1 MLRTRLDQR
10 IRFLPDKH
18 YGLCFSCLL
27 YYRSHPRCQASGC
40 GGLSSPLI
48 NRQHCYGVITRSR
61 PSSERN
67 RLIYKRECQGK
78 YSSLDR
84 KRGTFLAFQ
93 PLSAMRDARLCC
105 LAPLSL
111 GSCNCSISAAASLLV
126 ATTPIYKRECQGKY
140 SSLDRK
146 RGTFLAFQK
155 IFLPRPEERNFSC
168 LPAPVR

>member
-1 MLRTRLDQR
+1 MCALSLVKYAVISSHIDQR
-10 IRFLPDKH
+10 QMSLNR
-18 YGLCFSCLL
+18 LCTND
-27 YYRSHPRCQASGC
+27 QG
-40 GGLSSPLI
+40 
-48 NRQHCYGVITRSR
+48 
-61 PSSERN
+61 SERK

-126 ATTPIYKRECQGKY
+126 ATTPI
-140 SSLDRK
+140 SL
-146 RGTFLAFQK
+146 
-155 IFLPRPEERNFSC
+155 
-168 LPAPVR
+168 